1 MSSMAAIPSG
11 SVKPGGTLTYPSF
24 IPSKNHH
31 PCFLPFRTSVISINP
46 TRASTYKHSS
56 STINLNLKHQT
67 LNITARKF
75 TASATTE
82 AVETEIS
89 SDPAPTSK
97 ESEPS
102 QPTAVVEK
110 VGRKVEKP
118 KLILKFIWME
128 KNIGLGLD
136 QKIGGHG
143 TVPLSP
149 YYFWPRKDAWEELK
163 TVLESKPW
171 ISQKKMIILLNQA
184 TDIINLWQ
192 QSGGSLSQQQ

>member
-1 MSSMAAIPSG
+1 MKQIHQRPNGFLLISSSIPQFLAFFRKIFTMSSMAAIPSG

-24 IPSKNHH
+24 IPSKNNH

-67 LNITARKF
+67 RNITARKF

-102 QPTAVVEK
+102 LPTAVNYCT
-110 VGRKVEKP
+110 P
-118 KLILKFIWME
+118 FFYTCHNSSFI
-128 KNIGLGLD
+128 
-136 QKIGGHG
+136 
-143 TVPLSP
+143 
-149 YYFWPRKDAWEELK
+149 YFFLF
-163 TVLESKPW
+163 V
-171 ISQKKMIILLNQA
+171 IIYIYIFLFLLV
-184 TDIINLWQ
+184 II
-192 QSGGSLSQQQ
+192 